1 MEANKIQEDVQYI
14 KRMIEN
20 NQRTLVDNGLSYIIN
35 GLIVAIGIP
44 LTILIGYNG
53 FEKYI
58 PYVWLLLIAVMI
70 FANFI
75 ANKKIEKKNRV
86 KTFGSELFGAVWG
99 ACGLS
104 IIIIFVLSFSSVGMS
119 AGSFFMSISGI
130 LAIGYFLTGVINDLK
145 FMKVLATLWW
155 LTSIISGLWLLF
167 STIQYLNFFFSFMVL
182 ILQLIPAAIIYKKWQ
197 RANNE

>member
-1 MEANKIQEDVQYI
+1 MEENNIQEDVQYI

-44 LTILIGYNG
+44 LTILMGYNG
-53 FEKYI
+53 FGNYI

-70 FANFI
+70 SANLI

-86 KTFGSELFGAVWG
+86 KTFGSELFAAVWG

-104 IIIIFVLSFSSVGMS
+104 IIVIFILSAVVSP
-119 AGSFFMSISGI
+119 IKR
-130 LAIGYFLTGVINDLK
+130 L
-145 FMKVLATLWW
+145 
-155 LTSIISGLWLLF
+155 
-167 STIQYLNFFFSFMVL
+167 
-182 ILQLIPAAIIYKKWQ
+182 
-197 RANNE
+197 

>member
-1 MEANKIQEDVQYI
+1 MESNQIQEDIQYI
-14 KRMIEN
+14 KKMIEN
-20 NQRTLVDNGLSYIIN
+20 NRHTLVDNGLSYIIN

-44 LTILIGYNG
+44 LTILMGYNG
-53 FEKYI
+53 FEQYI

-70 FANFI
+70 FANLI

-104 IIIIFVLSFSSVGMS
+104 IIIIFILSFSSIGM
-119 AGSFFMSISGI
+119 GEVSFFMSISGI

-145 FMKVLATLWW
+145 FMKVLAALWW

-182 ILQLIPAAIIYKKWQ
+182 VLQLIPATIIYKKWK
-197 RANNE
+197 RVYNG

>member
-1 MEANKIQEDVQYI
+1 MEENKIREDVQYI

-44 LTILIGYNG
+44 LTILMGYNG
-53 FEKYI
+53 FEQYI

-70 FANFI
+70 GTNFI
-75 ANKKIEKKNRV
+75 ANKKLEKKSNV
-86 KTFGSELFGAVWG
+86 KTFGSELFSAVWG

-104 IIIIFVLSFSSVGMS
+104 IVIVFVLSFNSLGMS
-119 AGSFFMSISGI
+119 AGGFFMSISAI

-145 FMKVLATLWW
+145 FMKVLAALW
-155 LTSIISGLWLLF
+155 
-167 STIQYLNFFFSFMVL
+167 
-182 ILQLIPAAIIYKKWQ
+182 
-197 RANNE
+197 

>member
-44 LTILIGYNG
+44 LTILMGYNG
-53 FEKYI
+53 FEKYK

-86 KTFGSELFGAVWG
+86 KTFGSELFSAVWG

-104 IIIIFVLSFSSVGMS
+104 IIIIFVLSFSSVGMGD
-119 AGSFFMSISGI
+119 GSFFMSISGI
-130 LAIGYFLTGVINDLK
+130 LAIGYFLTGVINNLK
-145 FMKVLATLWW
+145 FMKVLAALWW